1 MYSTDFNALA
11 ARMAAGL
18 QDVRVCLLLSSDGLT
33 LGAFPESSEEKGRE
47 VWDAVQQV
55 GDPHRG
61 FLDLG
66 EEIWVMARR
75 GAYAAIIVTAPTV
88 RPGLLLDKLD
98 FMLRQAEEAR
108 LRVEVETGTP
118 VAKPETPRRPRSPLH
133 RGEPA
138 RPEPRKAPAGARPDP
153 RSAETEEPAY
163 APPEELT
170 AAAERVVDVS
180 MPDQR
185 NTIQVS
191 GAVAPV
197 LDPPTVPPMEA
208 PSPAP
213 ETPPVE
219 PPTPPPPPPA
229 PVPPPVAPDVPAPL
243 PEPEPEPEPKPVP
256 QDPEP
261 EVEPRPASEP
271 EPEPRPAPE
280 PDPEPETTPQ
290 DQESEPTAAAS
301 VAGPEIDE
309 AELETTT
316 GEAGEEELADPVA
329 ELSALAAQ
337 AAAAEPSDEDGVQT
351 SDTEEPSLQAETAV
365 PVTEPA
371 AVEPPRPEMEPV
383 LPPDPEERTDPVGE
397 ENGDR
402 PSGLKEPGDGDEERG
417 SGEVDRVALAR
428 EFGKLFSDGGS

>member
-118 VAKPETPRRPRSPLH
+118 VAKPEVSRRPRSPLH

-138 RPEPRKAPAGARPDP
+138 RPEPRKAPGGARPEP
-153 RSAETEEPAY
+153 RPAETEEPAY

-170 AAAERVVDVS
+170 AAAERVVDVTL
-180 MPDQR
+180 PEGA
-185 NTIQVS
+185 NTIQAS
-191 GAVAPV
+191 GAAAPV
-197 LDPPTVPPMEA
+197 LDPPAVAPMETPLPEPEA
-208 PSPAP
+208 PS
-213 ETPPVE
+213 VE
-219 PPTPPPPPPA
+219 PPAPPPPPPA
-229 PVPPPVAPDVPAPL
+229 PGPPPVAPQVPAPLPEAEPSPEPEPEPDPEPEPERKPL
-243 PEPEPEPEPKPVP
+243 PEPEPEPTAEASVAA
-256 QDPEP
+256 P
-261 EVEPRPASEP
+261 EVEE
-271 EPEPRPAPE
+271 
-280 PDPEPETTPQ
+280 
-290 DQESEPTAAAS
+290 
-301 VAGPEIDE
+301 V
-309 AELETTT
+309 ELESPTED
-316 GEAGEEELADPVA
+316 GAKEDPVA

-337 AAAAEPSDEDGVQT
+337 AAAAEPSDDD
-351 SDTEEPSLQAETAV
+351 DTVDPDELSMGAETAV

-371 AVEPPRPEMEPV
+371 SVEPPRPEMEPV
-383 LPPDPEERTDPVGE
+383 LPPDTEGLVGE
-397 ENGDR
+397 DNGER
-402 PSGLKEPGDGDEERG
+402 PSGLKGPRDGDEEEV